1 MENNRTNWV
10 SLRVGVFCGDIG
22 VDVSQLPPFHLTHD
36 SIVVQDIRPQVKLH
50 ILVRSNYCGI
60 KHDLWSASAV
70 RKRNTH
76 FLLWLDLSF
85 CLFYLFPKQIIMNT
99 DVLPKKG

>member
-36 SIVVQDIRPQVKLH
+36 YSCSRHPPT
-50 ILVRSNYCGI
+50 SET
-60 KHDLWSASAV
+60 A
-70 RKRNTH
+70 H
-76 FLLWLDLSF
+76 FCPLKLLWH
-85 CLFYLFPKQIIMNT
+85 
-99 DVLPKKG
+99 